1 MKWITRFFVTIITAS
16 VLISFAVC
24 VQAVSS
30 MQTSLEHLNETLELI
45 ESAMDDAYDQAINES
60 LVYAP
65 DGISK
70 FQLRGNAQTEAQ
82 RLLDK
87 ITDERSLPRY
97 ELNTLRFRGTLR
109 DGAAGTASECEDVSK
124 GSEASYTISLN
135 EILFLRNY
143 EDFIHIIIP
152 HEVAHVMVCLSGGYE
167 WNEKDESHHRAA
179 HGEEWFQVMKEL
191 GFPEPQKYVTH
202 DLDMLPVY
210 LYKTN
215 LANKVDEALN
225 HEHEEEEHETE

>member
-1 MKWITRFFVTIITAS
+1 MKWITRLFVTIITAS

-24 VQAVSS
+24 VQAVSN

-45 ESAMDDAYDQAINES
+45 EGAMEDAYDEAINES
-60 LVYAP
+60 LVQAP
-65 DGISK
+65 EGLSIY
-70 FQLRGNAQTEAQ
+70 QLRGNAQKEAQ

-87 ITDERSLPRY
+87 ITDERDLPRY
-97 ELNTLRFRGTLR
+97 ELNTIRFRGTLR
-109 DGAAGTASECEDVSK
+109 DGAAGTASNCEDEDGVVETSF
-124 GSEASYTISLN
+124 TISLN

-152 HEVAHVMVCLSGGYE
+152 HEVAHVVTCLSGGFD
-167 WNEKDESHHRAA
+167 WNEKEESMHRAA

-210 LYKTN
+210 LYKNN
-215 LANKVDEALN
+215 LAKKVDEALN
-225 HEHEEEEHETE
+225 RHEKEEHETE